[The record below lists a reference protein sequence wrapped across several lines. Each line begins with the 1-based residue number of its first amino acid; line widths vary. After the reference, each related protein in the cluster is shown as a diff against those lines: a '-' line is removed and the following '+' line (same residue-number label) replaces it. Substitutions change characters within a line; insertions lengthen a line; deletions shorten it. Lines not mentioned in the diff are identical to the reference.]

1 MKPPRC
7 VYCSAPIRKRTRTN
21 WIETKRKPHMTDSTF
36 MRHIVCDEQPAD
48 IAACRKLTNELVVS
62 VQRYQ
67 GGRIRSFGSWDG
79 VSYVDQFFCN
89 GSHARKFAY
98 ALARLGYK
106 LAAPTNTGD
115 RK

>member
-1 MKPPRC
+1 MTAPLCR
-7 VYCSAPIRKRTRTN
+7 YCGKAIRKRTRTN
-21 WIETKRKPHMTDSTF
+21 WIESERKPHMTNTSF
-36 MRHIVCDEQPAD
+36 SRHVICDEPPAD

-89 GSHARKFAY
+89 GRHARLFAY
-98 ALARLGYK
+98 AFARAGYK
-106 LAAPTNTGD
+106 MTSPGKN
-115 RK
+115 K